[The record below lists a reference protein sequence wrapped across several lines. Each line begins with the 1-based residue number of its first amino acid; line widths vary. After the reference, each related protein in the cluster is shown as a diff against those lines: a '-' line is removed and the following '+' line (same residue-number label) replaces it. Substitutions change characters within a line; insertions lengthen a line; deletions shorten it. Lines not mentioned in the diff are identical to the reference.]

1 MVVQML
7 RRKNNFNF
15 IHGTIAVLT
24 VLMLVSEIV
33 TPIVFR
39 QSLHL
44 PVIIGIACG
53 ISLFLNKERAV
64 NMTLI

>member
-44 PVIIGIACG
+44 PVIIGIA
-53 ISLFLNKERAV
+53 LWYFTFLNKERAV